1 MKEPDG
7 TVFSLSLKNLE
18 SMVNQ
23 ALAADSDC
31 LEIGALKT
39 ANDTRPITV
48 VAFQHFMNYSTDA
61 VGNPSIR
68 HVMKSDMIRVAFG
81 VSSLPTG
88 ILATSTDVSSVP
100 I

>member
-1 MKEPDG
+1 MKEPDS
-7 TVFSLSLKNLE
+7 TVFSLSLKDLE

-23 ALAADSDC
+23 ALAADPGC